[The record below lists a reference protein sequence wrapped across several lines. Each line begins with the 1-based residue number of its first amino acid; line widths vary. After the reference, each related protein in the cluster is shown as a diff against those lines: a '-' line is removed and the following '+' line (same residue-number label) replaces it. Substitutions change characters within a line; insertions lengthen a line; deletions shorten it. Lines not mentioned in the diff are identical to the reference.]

1 MKTRTWFSLGGCK
14 WKVVSCCAAGVP
26 KCGHWA
32 GYTGTSVYMH
42 VMCIILERTL
52 GYQVSIQF

>member
-1 MKTRTWFSLGGCK
+1 MSLGGCK
-14 WKVVSCCAAGVP
+14 WEVVSCCAAGVP
-26 KCGHWA
+26 KCGHWT

-42 VMCIILERTL
+42 MMYVILEHIL